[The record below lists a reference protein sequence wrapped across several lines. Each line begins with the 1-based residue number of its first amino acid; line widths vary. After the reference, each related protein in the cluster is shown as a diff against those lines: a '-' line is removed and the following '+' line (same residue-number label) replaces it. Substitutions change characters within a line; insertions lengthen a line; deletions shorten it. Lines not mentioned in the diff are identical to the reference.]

1 MRLFK
6 KILLLIFSLL
16 FIFLLLIFFMY
27 RNWEQKTFSKDSGIV
42 CFTDIDEA
50 TLNIDTKIE
59 KFILSDSKT
68 EFVTFTTEEVISVLK
83 SNIQVGES
91 AQVED
96 LCVLSS
102 KGMWSVYL
110 KYRLGK
116 VPVPWIV
123 LDIVKDDRET
133 AEIYVKDL
141 YIGGYLTPKIFS
153 KKIIVEI
160 NKGISDAIILVN
172 ENSFLGRNI
181 KNIELLEERVVIKG
195 SL

>member
-6 KILLLIFSLL
+6 KILLLIFFL
-16 FIFLLLIFFMY
+16 FTIFLLLTFLMY
-27 RNWEQKTFSKDSGIV
+27 RNWEQKTFSTESLIV
-42 CFTDIDEA
+42 CFTDIDEKA
-50 TLNIDTKIE
+50 FDIDTKIE

-68 EFVTFTTEEVISVLK
+68 EFVTFTAEEVVNVLK

-110 KYRLGK
+110 KYRLGEI
-116 VPVPWIV
+116 PVPWIV

-141 YIGGYLTPKIFS
+141 YIGGYLIPKIFS
-153 KKIIVEI
+153 KKIVVEI

-181 KNIELLEERVVIKG
+181 KNIELLEERIVIKG